1 MAHPVSLTKVVAEYP
16 LFQGMRN
23 EHLELISGCARNV
36 RFEEGQMLLKEGEP
50 ADTFYAIRHGRV
62 AVEIFVPQRGAMT
75 IQTLEAGDVLSWS
88 WLLPPH
94 HNQFDARCLS
104 LTRALAFDAACLR
117 GKCDED
123 HDLGYE
129 LIKRFAGI
137 IAQRLRATRLQ
148 LLDLYGDDGRD

>member
-1 MAHPVSLTKVVAEYP
+1 MAQPVSLTKVIAEFP
-16 LFQGMRN
+16 LFRGLRD
-23 EHLELISGCARNV
+23 EHLELITGCARNV

-62 AVEIFVPQRGAMT
+62 AVEIFVPHRGAIT

-117 GKCDED
+117 GKCEED
-123 HDLGYE
+123 HELGYE
-129 LIKRFAGI
+129 LITRFAGI

-148 LLDLYGDDGRD
+148 LLDLYGDSGRE